1 MLKKINNNIVSIML
15 KYFREMKIEAAKEI
29 CSHYGKLFTTGG
41 CRRNNSNLDNY
52 LIAVKMRMTEIN
64 Q

>member
-1 MLKKINNNIVSIML
+1 
-15 KYFREMKIEAAKEI
+15 MKIEAAKEI

-41 CRRNNSNLDNY
+41 CLCDNSNLDNY
-52 LIAVKMRMTEIN
+52 LIAVKTRMVEIN

>member
-1 MLKKINNNIVSIML
+1 
-15 KYFREMKIEAAKEI
+15 MKIEAAKEI

-41 CRRNNSNLDNY
+41 CRRDNSNLDNY